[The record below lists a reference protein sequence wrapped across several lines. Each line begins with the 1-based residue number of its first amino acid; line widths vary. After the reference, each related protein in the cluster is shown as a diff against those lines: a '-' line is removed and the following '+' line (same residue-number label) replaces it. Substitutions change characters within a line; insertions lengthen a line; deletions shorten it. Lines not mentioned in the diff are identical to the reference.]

1 MDVTTRFT
9 DGDINIWKCRKVGTM
24 DLEELIITMLDTIE
38 EADDDGADEVVF
50 RFNEKLIHEVAE
62 AYREVE
68 DIEIY

>member
-1 MDVTTRFT
+1 
-9 DGDINIWKCRKVGTM
+9 M

-50 RFNEKLIHEVAE
+50 RFDKKLIREVAE

>member
-1 MDVTTRFT
+1 
-9 DGDINIWKCRKVGTM
+9 M

-50 RFNEKLIHEVAE
+50 TFNEKLIREVAE

-68 DIEIY
+68 EIEIY

>member
-1 MDVTTRFT
+1 
-9 DGDINIWKCRKVGTM
+9 M

-38 EADDDGADEVVF
+38 EVVF

-68 DIEIY
+68 EIEIY

>member
-1 MDVTTRFT
+1 
-9 DGDINIWKCRKVGTM
+9 M

-50 RFNEKLIHEVAE
+50 RFNEKLIREIAE

-68 DIEIY
+68 EIEIY

>member
-1 MDVTTRFT
+1 
-9 DGDINIWKCRKVGTM
+9 M

-38 EADDDGADEVVF
+38 EADDTEADEVVF

-68 DIEIY
+68 EIEIY

>member
-1 MDVTTRFT
+1 
-9 DGDINIWKCRKVGTM
+9 M

-38 EADDDGADEVVF
+38 EADDTEADEVTF
-50 RFNEKLIHEVAE
+50 RFNKDLIHEVAV

>member
-1 MDVTTRFT
+1 MPPILERWV
-9 DGDINIWKCRKVGTM
+9 NM

-68 DIEIY
+68 EIEIY

>member
-1 MDVTTRFT
+1 
-9 DGDINIWKCRKVGTM
+9 M

-50 RFNEKLIHEVAE
+50 RFNENLIHEVAE

-68 DIEIY
+68 EIEIY

>member
-1 MDVTTRFT
+1 MQAHF
-9 DGDINIWKCRKVGTM
+9 RKVGTM

-50 RFNEKLIHEVAE
+50 TFNEKLIREVAE

-68 DIEIY
+68 EIEIY

>member
-1 MDVTTRFT
+1 MQAHF
-9 DGDINIWKCRKVGTM
+9 RKVGNM

-38 EADDDGADEVVF
+38 EADDDGADEVKF

-68 DIEIY
+68 EIEIY